1 MSNKTSNLDN
11 VYKLNGS
18 LPITAAIP
26 FGLQHILAMF
36 VANITPI
43 MIICGLAQVNGH
55 PLTDDP
61 HMTATL
67 IQNCIFIAG
76 VASLIQIAGIWKI
89 GSRLPIIMGIS
100 FTFLAAMIGAATK
113 DYNIAMGAV
122 IVGGCI
128 EGILGLCYKY
138 WKGILSPIVSACVVC
153 GIGLSLFTVGTNSF
167 GGGQPTDPNFGAPLF
182 WIIGSA
188 TLITCLVWAYAAK
201 GPIKALSALAGLI
214 VGYVLAFIFDVF
226 GLSTAL
232 CGLSAEELI
241 ANGGVYK
248 LIDFSQIMQRGVVGL
263 PRPFPTGMPQFEI
276 GAIIS
281 MTVIFLVSAT
291 ETIGDSAAL
300 CQGGLDRDI
309 TTEETSGSLA
319 CDGFASSIAGLFG
332 CSPITSF
339 SQNVGLCAM
348 TKVVNRIAVGTGAVI
363 LILAGFFPP
372 LAGFFQTIPQP
383 VLGGCTIMM
392 FGQILV
398 AGFQMIHR
406 AGFTERNF
414 TIAALSLCIGGGFTA
429 AGSNAIFN
437 YTPQIIQEI
446 FQQNVVAVVFIVA
459 VVLNLVLPKDNK

>member
-1 MSNKTSNLDN
+1 MAKNSNLEN

-18 LPITAAIP
+18 LPIGAAIP

-36 VANITPI
+36 VSNITPI
-43 MIICGLAQVNGH
+43 ILVTGVAKVAGNDMSQHLVSV
-55 PLTDDP
+55 
-61 HMTATL
+61 L

-76 VASLIQIAGIWKI
+76 VASLIQIAGVWKI

-100 FTFLAAMIGAATK
+100 FTFLAAMMGAAAK

-128 EGILGLCYKY
+128 EGLLGLCYKY

-167 GGGQPTDPNFGAPLF
+167 GGGQPEYMANFGAPLF
-182 WIIGSA
+182 WIIGGV

-201 GPIKALSALAGLI
+201 GPIKALSALAGLV
-214 VGYVLAFIFDVF
+214 VGYILTVIFDTV

-232 CGLSAEELI
+232 CGLSAEDLA

-248 LIDFSQIMQRGVVGL
+248 LIDFSQIMSRGVIGL
-263 PRPFPTGMPQFEI
+263 PRPFPTGMPKFEI

-398 AGFQMIHR
+398 SGFQMIHR
-406 AGFTERNF
+406 AGFSERNF

-429 AGSNAIFN
+429 AGSNKIFSFA
-437 YTPQIIQEI
+437 PQIVQDI
-446 FQQNVVAVVFIVA
+446 FASNVVAVVFIVA
-459 VVLNLVLPKDNK
+459 VVLNLILPKDNK

>member
-1 MSNKTSNLDN
+1 MASKNSTIEN
-11 VYKLNGS
+11 VYKLNGNVP
-18 LPITAAIP
+18 LGVAIP

-36 VANITPI
+36 VSNITPI
-43 MIICGLAQVNGH
+43 ILVTGVAKVSGQAMDQTLVSV
-55 PLTDDP
+55 
-61 HMTATL
+61 L

-76 VASLIQIAGIWKI
+76 VASLIQIAGIWKV
-89 GSRLPIIMGIS
+89 GSKLPIIMGIS
-100 FTFLAAMIGAATK
+100 FTFLAAMMGAASK

-128 EGILGLCYKY
+128 EGLLGLCYKY

-167 GGGQPTDPNFGAPLF
+167 GGGGDYLPNFGAPLF
-182 WIIGSA
+182 WIIGGA

-201 GPIKALSALAGLI
+201 GPIKALSALAGLV
-214 VGYVLAFIFDVF
+214 VGYVLSLIFDIT

-232 CGLSAEELI
+232 CGLDEIE
-241 ANGGVYK
+241 GGVYK
-248 LIDFSQIMQRGVVGL
+248 LLDFSQVMSRGVVGL
-263 PRPFPTGMPQFEI
+263 PRPMPTGAPQFEW
-276 GAIIS
+276 GAIVS

-319 CDGFASSIAGLFG
+319 CDGFASSVAGLFG

-348 TKVVNRIAVGTGAVI
+348 TKVVNRFAVGTGAVI

-398 AGFQMIHR
+398 SGFQMIHR

-414 TIAALSLCIGGGFTA
+414 TIAALALCIGGGFTA
-429 AGSNAIFN
+429 AGSNTIFRFA
-437 YTPQIIQEI
+437 PQIIQDI
-446 FQQNVVAVVFIVA
+446 FASNVVAVVFIVS
-459 VVLNLVLPKDNK
+459 VVLNLVLPKEK

>member
-1 MSNKTSNLDN
+1 MASNSNSSIEN
-11 VYKLNGS
+11 VYKLNGKVP
-18 LPITAAIP
+18 LNVAIP

-36 VANITPI
+36 VSNITPI

-61 HMTATL
+61 HALATL

-76 VASLIQIAGIWKI
+76 VASLIQIVGFWKI

-167 GGGQPTDPNFGAPLF
+167 GGGQPTDANFGAPLF

-188 TLITCLVWAYAAK
+188 TLITCLVWAYVVK
-201 GPIKALSALAGLI
+201 GPIKALSALAGLV
-214 VGYVLAFIFDVF
+214 VGYVLSLIFDVT
-226 GLSTAL
+226 GLSTKL
-232 CGLSAEELI
+232 CGVDPSQLE
-241 ANGGVYK
+241 NGVFK
-248 LIDFSQIMQRGVVGL
+248 LIDYTRIMERGVIGF
-263 PRPFPTGMPQFEI
+263 PQPFPTGMPKFEI
-276 GAIIS
+276 GAIVS

-319 CDGFASSIAGLFG
+319 CDGFASSIAGIFG

-348 TKVVNRIAVGTGAVI
+348 TKVVNRFAVGTGAVI
-363 LILAGFFPP
+363 LIIAGFFPP

-398 AGFQMIHR
+398 SGFQMIHR
-406 AGFTERNF
+406 AGFNDRNF
-414 TIAALSLCIGGGFTA
+414 TIAALALCIGGGFTA
-429 AGSNAIFN
+429 AGSNEIFK
-437 YTPQIIQEI
+437 YAPQIIKDI
-446 FQQNVVAVVFIVA
+446 FQGNVVAVVFIVA
-459 VVLNLVLPKDNK
+459 VVLNLILPKENA

>member
-1 MSNKTSNLDN
+1 MSKTNSSIEN

-18 LPITAAIP
+18 VPIGVAIP

-36 VANITPI
+36 VSNITPI
-43 MIICGLAQVNGH
+43 ILVTGVAKVAGADMSQHLVSV
-55 PLTDDP
+55 
-61 HMTATL
+61 L

-100 FTFLAAMIGAATK
+100 FTFLAAMMGAASK

-128 EGILGLCYKY
+128 EGLLGLCYK
-138 WKGILSPIVSACVVC
+138 WWRGILSPIVSACVVC

-167 GGGQPTDPNFGAPLF
+167 GGGGTYMSNFGAPLF
-182 WIIGSA
+182 WIIGGA

-201 GPIKALSALAGLI
+201 GPIKALSALAGLV
-214 VGYVLAFIFDVF
+214 VGYVLSVIFDVTN
-226 GLSTAL
+226 LSTAL
-232 CGLSAEELI
+232 CALNPEEL
-241 ANGGVYK
+241 AAMGGTYR
-248 LIDFSQIMQRGVVGL
+248 LIDFGQIMSRGVIGI
-263 PRPFPTGMPQFEI
+263 PTPFPTGMPQFEL

-291 ETIGDSAAL
+291 ETIGDSAAV

-319 CDGFASSIAGLFG
+319 CDGFASSIAGVFG

-348 TKVVNRIAVGTGAVI
+348 TKVVNRFAIGTGAVI
-363 LILAGFFPP
+363 LIIAGFFPP

-398 AGFQMIHR
+398 SGFQMIHR

-429 AGSNAIFN
+429 AGSN
-437 YTPQIIQEI
+437 EI
-446 FQQNVVAVVFIVA
+446 FKFAPQMVQDIFASNVVAVVFIVA
-459 VVLNLVLPKDNK
+459 VVLNLVLPKEK

>member
-1 MSNKTSNLDN
+1 MGNGNSSIEN

-18 LPITAAIP
+18 IPLGVAIP

-36 VANITPI
+36 VSNVTPI
-43 MIICGLAQVNGH
+43 ILVTGVAQVNGAPMSSH
-55 PLTDDP
+55 TVSV
-61 HMTATL
+61 L
-67 IQNCIFIAG
+67 IQNCMFIAG

-100 FTFLAAMIGAATK
+100 FTFLAAMMTAAGK

-128 EGILGLCYKY
+128 EGVLGLTYKY

-167 GGGQPTDPNFGAPLF
+167 GGGGTYLPDFGAPKY
-182 WIIGSA
+182 WIIGSI
-188 TLITCLVWAYAAK
+188 TLITCLVWSYTCK

-214 VGYVLAFIFDVF
+214 VGYIVSIPF
-226 GLSTAL
+226 GM
-232 CGLSAEELI
+232 
-241 ANGGVYK
+241 V
-248 LIDFSQIMQRGVVGL
+248 DFSQIMARGVVAVPQPL
-263 PRPFPTGMPQFEI
+263 PTGMPKFELS
-276 GAIIS
+276 AIIS

-309 TTEETSGSLA
+309 TTEETAGSLA

-348 TKVVNRIAVGTGAVI
+348 TKVVNRFAVGTGAVI
-363 LILAGFFPP
+363 LIIAGFLPP

-398 AGFQMIHR
+398 SGMQMIHR
-406 AGFTERNF
+406 AGFNDRNF
-414 TIAALSLCIGGGFTA
+414 TIAALALCIGGGFTA
-429 AGSNAIFN
+429 TDSN
-437 YTPQIIQEI
+437 TI
-446 FQQNVVAVVFIVA
+446 FQFAPQLVKDIFQNNVVAVVFIVA
-459 VVLNLVLPKDNK
+459 VVLNILLPKGEKD

>member
-1 MSNKTSNLDN
+1 MASNSNSSIEN
-11 VYKLNGS
+11 VYKLNGQVP
-18 LPITAAIP
+18 LGVAIP

-36 VANITPI
+36 VSNVTPI
-43 MIICGLAQVNGH
+43 ILVTGVAKVNGADMDQH
-55 PLTDDP
+55 LISV
-61 HMTATL
+61 L
-67 IQNCIFIAG
+67 IQNCMFIAG

-100 FTFLAAMIGAATK
+100 FTFLAAMMTSASR

-128 EGILGLCYKY
+128 EGILGLSYKY

-153 GIGLSLFTVGTNSF
+153 GIGLSLFVVGTNSF
-167 GGGQPTDPNFGAPLF
+167 GGGGTYMEDFGAPKY
-182 WIIGSA
+182 WIIGSI
-188 TLITCLVWAYAAK
+188 TLITCIVWSYVAK
-201 GPIKALSALAGLI
+201 GPIKALSALAGLV
-214 VGYVLAFIFDVF
+214 VGYIVSIPF
-226 GLSTAL
+226 GL
-232 CGLSAEELI
+232 
-241 ANGGVYK
+241 V
-248 LIDFSQIMQRGVVGL
+248 DFSGIMARGVIAI
-263 PRPFPTGMPQFEI
+263 PQPFPTGMPKFEL

-300 CQGGLDRDI
+300 CQGALDRDI

-319 CDGFASSIAGLFG
+319 CDGFASSIAGMFG

-348 TKVVNRIAVGTGAVI
+348 TKVVNRFAVGTGAVI
-363 LILAGFFPP
+363 LIIAGFFPP

-406 AGFTERNF
+406 AGFTDRNF
-414 TIAALSLCIGGGFTA
+414 TIAALSLCIGGGFTT
-429 AGSNAIFN
+429 SSQIFQFA
-437 YTPQIIQEI
+437 PQIIQDI
-446 FQQNVVAVVFIVA
+446 FATNVVAVVFIVA
-459 VVLNLVLPKDNK
+459 VVLNLVLPKEN

>member
-1 MSNKTSNLDN
+1 MNNSKLEN
-11 VYKLNGS
+11 VYQLNGK
-18 LPITAAIP
+18 LPVSVAIP

-36 VANITPI
+36 VSNITPI
-43 MIICGLAQVNGH
+43 MIICGLAQVNGQ
-55 PLTDDP
+55 PLTADP
-61 HMTATL
+61 HMTAVL

-76 VASLIQIAGIWKI
+76 IASLIQIAGIWKI

-100 FTFLAAMIGAATK
+100 FTFLAAMIGAATR

-128 EGILGLCYKY
+128 EGVLGLCYKY
-138 WKGILSPIVSACVVC
+138 WKGIISPIVSACVVC

-167 GGGQPTDPNFGAPLF
+167 GGGSADMPNFGAALF
-182 WIIGSA
+182 WIIGGA
-188 TLITCLVWAYAAK
+188 TLVTCLVWSYVAK
-201 GPIKALSALAGLI
+201 GPVKALSALAGLV
-214 VGYVLAFIFDVF
+214 VGYVLAVIFDVT
-226 GLSTAL
+226 GLSTTL
-232 CGLSAEELI
+232 CGLTTEQLA
-241 ANGGVYK
+241 AQGGVYK
-248 LIDFSQIMQRGVVGL
+248 LIDFSGIMSRGVIGL
-263 PRPFPTGMPQFEI
+263 PRIMPTGLPKFEF
-276 GAIIS
+276 GAILS

-309 TTEETSGSLA
+309 TVEETSGSLA

-348 TKVVNRIAVGTGAVI
+348 TKVVNRFAVGTGAVI

-398 AGFQMIHR
+398 SGFQMIHR
-406 AGFTERNF
+406 AGFSERNF
-414 TIAALSLCIGGGFTA
+414 TIAALALCIGGGFTA
-429 AGSNAIFN
+429 AGSNEIFKFA
-437 YTPQIIQEI
+437 PQIVQDI
-446 FQQNVVAVVFIVA
+446 FKTNVVAVVFIVA
-459 VVLNLVLPKDNK
+459 VVLNLILPKKEKV

>member
-1 MSNKTSNLDN
+1 MAKNTSNISN
-11 VYKLNGS
+11 VYNLNGS
-18 LPITAAIP
+18 IPLNVAVP

-36 VANITPI
+36 VSNITPI
-43 MIICGLAQVNGH
+43 MIICGLAQLNGH

-76 VASLIQIAGIWKI
+76 VASLIQIVGFWRI
-89 GSRLPIIMGIS
+89 GSKLPIIMGIS

-122 IVGGCI
+122 IVGGII
-128 EGILGLCYKY
+128 EGLLGLCYKY

-167 GGGQPTDPNFGAPLF
+167 GGGATDMPNFGAPLF
-182 WIIGSA
+182 WIIGGA
-188 TLITCLVWAYAAK
+188 TLITCLIWAYAIK
-201 GPIKALSALAGLI
+201 GPIKALSALAGLV
-214 VGYVLAFIFDVF
+214 VGYALTLILDAT

-232 CGLSAEELI
+232 CGLPADAIPAE
-241 ANGGVYK
+241 GYR
-248 LIDFSQIMQRGVVGL
+248 LIDYSSIMARGAFGF
-263 PRPFPTGMPQFEI
+263 PQPFPTGLPKFEI
-276 GAIIS
+276 GAIVS

-300 CQGGLDRDI
+300 CQGGLNRDI

-319 CDGFASSIAGLFG
+319 CDGFASSIAGIFG

-398 AGFQMIHR
+398 SGFQMIHR

-429 AGSNAIFN
+429 AGSNAIFE
-437 YTPQIIQEI
+437 YSPQIIKDI
-446 FQQNVVAVVFIVA
+446 FASNVVAVVFIVA
-459 VVLNLVLPKDNK
+459 VVLNLCLPKEDK

>member
-1 MSNKTSNLDN
+1 MSNNSSIEN

-18 LPITAAIP
+18 VPMGVAIP

-36 VANITPI
+36 VSNITPI
-43 MIICGLAQVNGH
+43 MIICGLAQLDGH

-76 VASLIQIAGIWKI
+76 VASLIQIVGIWKI
-89 GSRLPIIMGIS
+89 GSKLPIIMGIS
-100 FTFLAAMIGAATK
+100 FTFLAAMIGAALK

-128 EGILGLCYKY
+128 EGLLGLCYKY

-182 WIIGSA
+182 WIIGGA
-188 TLITCLVWAYAAK
+188 TLITCLVWAYVAK
-201 GPIKALSALAGLI
+201 GPIKALSALAGLV
-214 VGYVLAFIFDVF
+214 VGYILAVIFDAT
-226 GLSTAL
+226 GLSTKL
-232 CGLSAEELI
+232 CGLTQEALAEI
-241 ANGGVYK
+241 GGVYR
-248 LIDFSQIMQRGVVGL
+248 LVDFSNIMSRGVIGF
-263 PRPFPTGMPQFEI
+263 PKPFPTGMPKFEI

-319 CDGFASSIAGLFG
+319 CDGFASSVAGLFG

-348 TKVVNRIAVGTGAVI
+348 TKVVNRFAVGTGAVI

-372 LAGFFQTIPQP
+372 LAGFFQTIPAP

-429 AGSNAIFN
+429 AGSN
-437 YTPQIIQEI
+437 EI
-446 FQQNVVAVVFIVA
+446 FKYAPGLVKDIFQSNVVAVVFIVA
-459 VVLNLVLPKDNK
+459 VVLNLVLPKENA